1 MSNLISIAEKAKKA
15 CTSLTALSSRK
26 KNAVLTDA
34 ARALVENAQA
44 IERANALDLKASADK
59 PPYFL
64 DRLKFDAPRIKSAA
78 DGLVSLCALKDPV
91 GKTKTKR
98 TLYNGLSLKAVTV
111 PMGVVAVIYEARPN
125 VTVDTFGICFKSSNV
140 ALLRGSS
147 DSANTNRV
155 TVGILRGVLAAHGID
170 ENAVSLVECDHDG
183 VKELLS
189 LADYIDLA
197 IPRGSKNLINFV
209 RGNAIVPV
217 IETGAGN
224 CCAYI
229 DETADMKL
237 TEKAV
242 INAKTQRI
250 SVCNALESLLIKS
263 EALGEALPVLEALYA
278 AGVTIHADE
287 KILAAFPKAVAA
299 TKEDWKREYLSM
311 DISAKTVDS
320 VEQAIEWI
328 NANGTHHSDVIFSE
342 NRAAIEKF
350 YRFTDSAVVYSNAST
365 RFTDGGEF
373 GLGAEIGIST
383 QKLHAR
389 GPMGLGELV
398 TYKYIVEGDG
408 QIRQ

>member
-1 MSNLISIAEKAKKA
+1 MNSISSVAENAKKA
-15 CTSLTALSSRK
+15 CASLTALSARE
-26 KNAVLTDA
+26 KNAVLKEA
-34 ARALVENAQA
+34 AQA
-44 IERANALDLKASADK
+44 LIDNARSIERANALDLEANASK
-59 PPYFL
+59 PASFL

-78 DGLVSLCALKDPV
+78 DGLLSLCALSDPV
-91 GKTKTKR
+91 GQLREKR
-98 TLYNGLSLKAVTV
+98 TLYNGLKLKSVTV
-111 PMGVVAVIYEARPN
+111 PIGVVAVIYEARPN

-147 DSANTNRV
+147 DAANTNRE
-155 TVGILRGVLAAHGID
+155 TVKILRSVLISHGIN
-170 ENAVSLVECDHDG
+170 EGAVSLLECDHDG

-189 LADYIDLA
+189 LRDYIDLA

-209 RGNAIVPV
+209 RDNAKVPV

-229 DETADMKL
+229 DETADIEL
-237 TEKAV
+237 AERAV

-250 SVCNALESLLIKS
+250 SVCNALESLLIKKD
-263 EALGEALPVLEALYA
+263 AIGAALPVLKALHA

-287 KILAAFPKAVAA
+287 EIRKVFPEAVAA
-299 TKEDWKREYLSM
+299 TDDDWQREYLSM
-311 DISAKTVDS
+311 DISAKTVES
-320 VEQAIEWI
+320 VDEAIEWI
-328 NANGTHHSDVIFSE
+328 NVNGTHHSDVIFSTDG
-342 NRAAIEKF
+342 AAMDKF
-350 YRFTDSAVVYSNAST
+350 YRFVDSAVVYSNAST

-389 GPMGLGELV
+389 GPMGLKELV

-408 QIRQ
+408 QIRK